1 MPPKKPHLFET
12 IDSALPFILNEG
24 SAKINFPKG
33 KVFYNPV
40 QQYNRDLS
48 IAVIRTFFKKNP
60 QFKVKS
66 EFTKIFNNDQ
76 EPTIYEGLSA
86 TGLRSIRY
94 AKEIPGLSKVFANDL
109 DPEAVKLLSSN
120 VELNEVSDIVQP
132 TQGDSK

>member
-48 IAVIRTFFKKNP
+48 IAVIRTFFKSNP
-60 QFKVKS
+60 QFKVKKES
-66 EFTKIFNNDQ
+66 WIFLTNLG
-76 EPTIYEGLSA
+76 TYHL
-86 TGLRSIRY
+86 
-94 AKEIPGLSKVFANDL
+94 
-109 DPEAVKLLSSN
+109 
-120 VELNEVSDIVQP
+120 
-132 TQGDSK
+132 

>member
-48 IAVIRTFFKKNP
+48 IAVIRTFFKNNP
-60 QFKVKS
+60 QFKVK
-66 EFTKIFNNDQ
+66 EEFMDRPNNTTRHPRFTKVFQPLDFVRFAMLKKFQ
-76 EPTIYEGLSA
+76 DFRKF
-86 TGLRSIRY
+86 LRMISI
-94 AKEIPGLSKVFANDL
+94 P
-109 DPEAVKLLSSN
+109 KLLSS
-120 VELNEVSDIVQP
+120 LPRMS
-132 TQGDSK
+132 S